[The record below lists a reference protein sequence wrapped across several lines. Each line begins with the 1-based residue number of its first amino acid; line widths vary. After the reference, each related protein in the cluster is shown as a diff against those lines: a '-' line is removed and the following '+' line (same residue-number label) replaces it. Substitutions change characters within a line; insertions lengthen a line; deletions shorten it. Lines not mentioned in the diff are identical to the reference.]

1 MSSVHN
7 TNKAHSFSNSFERE
21 PYMLEVFVNWSD
33 GVRQFV
39 IESVKQ
45 SGWLWLPVEM
55 AAVTGE
61 QHLGSGL

>member
-1 MSSVHN
+1 MV
-7 TNKAHSFSNSFERE
+7 T
-21 PYMLEVFVNWSD
+21 EVFVNWSD